1 MLLFP
6 VQHSNIP
13 QGPCEFAAEPWSTI
27 VHRLGTTD
35 TLPMIQTLFKSLF
48 CWWGSWDPV
57 RAPRRF
63 VIIQESECMSAHSAI
78 PDLFPPAS
86 WLIAFI
92 ANHHFLS
99 PLCVFCNPP
108 PPPKHTST
116 RTSMHTWVF
125 SPLVQMIWSPLS
137 SLPFPETALLQISA
151 PDFTSWTLVP
161 ILISLS
167 SKPQSVW

>member
-99 PLCVFCNPP
+99 PLCVFCNPRSSTQTH
-108 PPPKHTST
+108 KHKNEYAHLSVQ
-116 RTSMHTWVF
+116 SLGSNDLKSPVF
-125 SPLVQMIWSPLS
+125 FAFSRNCPCFKSQPQILPLEHLF
-137 SLPFPETALLQISA
+137 LY
-151 PDFTSWTLVP
+151 
-161 ILISLS
+161 
-167 SKPQSVW
+167 